1 MNDVETSKR
10 VSNSD
15 DSFLGSNDKA
25 KEPTSNTHY
34 EYRFDE
40 QETTALDTVYGYL
53 FDKLTGVGTK
63 KTLENTS
70 HRI

>member
-1 MNDVETSKR
+1 MDEPKTNKR
-10 VSNSD
+10 VSDSN

-25 KEPTSNTHY
+25 KKPTNNTNY

-53 FDKLTGVGTK
+53 FDKLTEV
-63 KTLENTS
+63 NQDNDP
-70 HRI
+70 